1 MLITIEHDIIVLC
14 KTLYIFYMVEC
25 DFLRL
30 TWDGLEREKISAKIG
45 EKFWEENGGWL
56 WYIDFFKILG
66 EYTIIL
72 GMENGFVMIEKF
84 KKFVGQYI
92 KEKGER

>member
-1 MLITIEHDIIVLC
+1 MIKH
-14 KTLYIFYMVEC
+14 
-25 DFLRL
+25 
-30 TWDGLEREKISAKIG
+30 
-45 EKFWEENGGWL
+45 
-56 WYIDFFKILG
+56 FFKILG

-92 KEKGER
+92 KEKEKINIKDKKEKIK

>member
-1 MLITIEHDIIVLC
+1 MIKH
-14 KTLYIFYMVEC
+14 
-25 DFLRL
+25 
-30 TWDGLEREKISAKIG
+30 
-45 EKFWEENGGWL
+45 
-56 WYIDFFKILG
+56 FFKILG

-92 KEKGER
+92 KEKGENKYERKKRKLENS